1 LFNGKRNDATPT
13 PQTVGPE
20 PDSQLA
26 KAVDAY
32 AKQKLPLPTYNHS
45 KRVYHYG
52 RAITKD
58 QFPDWGYDPEVF
70 YCICLLHDIGATD
83 ENIDI
88 NHQVL
93 SPYHAIRIIT
103 KLKAIVCYQPHA
115 ATKMSFEFYEGF
127 LARELILQHSNQ
139 DKDYADAVCE
149 AVIRHQDIGD
159 IGYIANLGLLIQSV
173 TLLDN
178 IGQNLDLI
186 DRKTI
191 DDVNKHFPRHD
202 WQNCFAKTIRKENA
216 AKPWSHTTALGVDNF
231 PNGVLANKEMPYP

>member
-1 LFNGKRNDATPT
+1 MSRYGLVPVVRDLNVLFNGKKNNATPT

-32 AKQKLPLPTYNHS
+32 AKEKLPLPTYNHS

-58 QFPDWGYDPEVF
+58 QFPDWNYDPEVF
-70 YCICLLHDIGATD
+70 YSICLLHDIGTTD
-83 ENIDI
+83 EN
-88 NHQVL
+88 L
-93 SPYHAIRIIT
+93 
-103 KLKAIVCYQPHA
+103 A
-115 ATKMSFEFYEGF
+115 ATKMSFEFYGGF

-139 DKDYADAVCE
+139 DKDYADSVCE

-159 IGYIANLGLLIQSV
+159 IGYIANLGLLIQLV

-178 IGQNLDLI
+178 VGQNLDLI
-186 DRKTI
+186 DRQTI
-191 DDVNKHFPRHD
+191 DDVNKNYPRYD

-216 AKPWSHTTALGVDNF
+216 LKPWSHTTALGVDDF